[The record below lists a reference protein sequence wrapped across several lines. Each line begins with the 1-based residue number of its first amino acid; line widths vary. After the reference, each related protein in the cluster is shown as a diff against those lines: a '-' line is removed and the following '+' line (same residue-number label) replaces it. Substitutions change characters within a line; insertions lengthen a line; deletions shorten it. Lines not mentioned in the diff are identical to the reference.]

1 MRYTVDLQ
9 DGSAV
14 YGWDHVL
21 GFFGERLDDRGR
33 VVDSYDAMSSD
44 YDHARPVRGLLDFLA
59 RVSELFD
66 RDDID
71 ECALLLVHTLP
82 EDLPEHLRAAGE
94 VITNIRIAADVG

>member
-1 MRYTVDLQ
+1 MRHTLDLQ
-9 DGSAV
+9 DGSTV

-21 GFFGERLDDRGR
+21 GFFGERLDARGR
-33 VVDSYDAMSSD
+33 VVDSYDAISPD
-44 YDHARPVRGLLDFLA
+44 YDHIHPLRGLLDFLG

-66 RDDID
+66 QNDID

-82 EDLPEHLRAAGE
+82 EELPDHLRAAGE